1 MLKPNKLANN
11 NFLSSLDLSTD
22 EVLHILD
29 LANNFK
35 NKKLNI
41 DLGNK
46 VLGLI
51 FDKSSTRT
59 RVSFQVAMTRLGG
72 TTIDLNPTTSQIG
85 RGEPIKDTARVL
97 SRYCDVIAIRT
108 FDHSDLEEYAKW
120 STKPVINALTDLEHP
135 CQALADFMTI
145 KEEFLDF
152 KDVVLT
158 FIGDGNNV
166 ANSLILCGALLGVEV
181 RIACPKGYEPNSL
194 LIDKAYEIYKNKN
207 LLKITNDP
215 NTAVL
220 GANVLYT
227 DVWSSMGEENQKEE
241 KDKYLP
247 SFFISQILDVVTLEK
262 LKFSKADIAKTK
274 LLRKWHLFLK
284 NKNIA
289 QLDEFDRFKLH
300 QELEMFLPSFI
311 FYLPQNSQLDWLHK
325 WRDNDDKLFHP
336 SNLVNGDLIKKNL
349 EIKDGPILGELLQ
362 YLSQE
367 LAYKRLNNFDEA
379 IYKAKQWIEQ
389 NAPKCD

>member
-59 RVSFQVAMTRLGG
+59 RVSFQVAMTKLGG

-135 CQALADFMTI
+135 CQALADFLTI

-194 LIDKAYEIYKNKN
+194 VIKKAYE
-207 LLKITNDP
+207 L
-215 NTAVL
+215 
-220 GANVLYT
+220 
-227 DVWSSMGEENQKEE
+227 S
-241 KDKYLP
+241 
-247 SFFISQILDVVTLEK
+247 
-262 LKFSKADIAKTK
+262 
-274 LLRKWHLFLK
+274 
-284 NKNIA
+284 
-289 QLDEFDRFKLH
+289 
-300 QELEMFLPSFI
+300 
-311 FYLPQNSQLDWLHK
+311 
-325 WRDNDDKLFHP
+325 
-336 SNLVNGDLIKKNL
+336 LIH
-349 EIKDGPILGELLQ
+349 I
-362 YLSQE
+362 
-367 LAYKRLNNFDEA
+367 
-379 IYKAKQWIEQ
+379 
-389 NAPKCD
+389 